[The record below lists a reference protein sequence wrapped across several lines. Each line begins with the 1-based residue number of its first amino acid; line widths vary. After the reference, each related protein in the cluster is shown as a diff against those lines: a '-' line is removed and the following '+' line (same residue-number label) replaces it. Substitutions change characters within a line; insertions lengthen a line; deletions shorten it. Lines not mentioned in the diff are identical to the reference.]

1 MKIVLE
7 SPEKLTESDLVE
19 IVDMMCR
26 KGRRIAV

>member
-19 IVDMMCR
+19 IFDMMSR